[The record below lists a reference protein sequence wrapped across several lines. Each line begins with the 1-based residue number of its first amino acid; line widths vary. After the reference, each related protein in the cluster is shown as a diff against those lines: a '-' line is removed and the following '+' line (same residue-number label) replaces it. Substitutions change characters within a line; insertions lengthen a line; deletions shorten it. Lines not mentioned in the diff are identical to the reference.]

1 MIEKREIATQISALM
16 IEYGAKLDAS
26 VALVRDHC
34 SENELK
40 DYRRAIGKIMAD
52 MLLEIMNPLYL
63 RHPDLKP
70 PQLR

>member
-1 MIEKREIATQISALM
+1 MIEKKEIAAQISALM
-16 IEYGAKLDAS
+16 VEYGAKLDAS

-40 DYRRAIGKIMAD
+40 EYRRAIGKIMGD
-52 MLLEIMNPLYL
+52 MLLEIMNPLYQ

-70 PQLR
+70 PQLK

>member
-1 MIEKREIATQISALM
+1 MIEKKEIAAQISALM

-26 VALVRDHC
+26 VAMVRDHC

-40 DYRRAIGKIMAD
+40 EYRRVTGKIMGD
-52 MLLEIMNPLYL
+52 MLLEIMNPLYQ